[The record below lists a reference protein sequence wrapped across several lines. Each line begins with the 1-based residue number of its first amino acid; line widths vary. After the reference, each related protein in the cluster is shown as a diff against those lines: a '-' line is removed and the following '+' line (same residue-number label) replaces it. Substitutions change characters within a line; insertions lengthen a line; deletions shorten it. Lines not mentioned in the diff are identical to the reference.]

1 MTDKSIKKI
10 LIIKL
15 RGIGDV
21 VLSTVV
27 LDSLLNFF
35 PEAKIDYLT
44 DKPSVSW
51 LKGLPQVN
59 SVLIYPRS
67 GIFKKLALIAEIRK
81 RNYDIVFDFYSNP
94 STAQIT
100 FLSGAKY
107 RIGFPYRGRKYGYNL
122 YGPHERGKFHAAELH
137 LETLKAVG
145 IPVNDHSALHFHFGK
160 EDERFAEEFL
170 ERNNLKDKI
179 IAGISP
185 TGGWQSKRCPPEKLA
200 ELSKALNKR
209 YNIPLLILW
218 GPSEYEDA
226 IRIKKTVGDDAYLAP
241 PTTIEQM
248 AALMK
253 KCAFIVANDSGPMHI
268 STAIDTPVLSLHG
281 PTNPL
286 HQGPYGNRHEYLIL
300 NDLDCIMCNLLECP
314 KNQEC
319 FREIPENL
327 FLTKID
333 ILINKNS
340 IRI

>member
-1 MTDKSIKKI
+1 MTDQSIKKI

-27 LDSLLNFF
+27 LDNLLNFF

-44 DKPSVSW
+44 DKPSAAW
-51 LKGLPQVN
+51 LKGLSQVN
-59 SVLIYPRS
+59 SVLTYPKS
-67 GIFKKLALIAEIRK
+67 GIIKKLGLIAEIRK
-81 RNYDIVFDFYSNP
+81 RKYDIVFDFYSNP

-107 RIGFPYRGRKYGYNL
+107 RIGFPYRGRKYAYNL
-122 YGPHERGKFHAAELH
+122 YGPQERGKYHAAELH
-137 LETLKAVG
+137 LEVLKSVG
-145 IPVNDHSALHFHFGK
+145 IPADDNPRLHFYFGK

-170 ERNNLKDKI
+170 ERNNLNGKI
-179 IAGISP
+179 FAGISP

-200 ELSKALNKR
+200 ELARALNKK
-209 YNIPLLILW
+209 YDIPLLILW

-226 IRIKKTVGDDAYLAP
+226 IRIKETVGDDAYLAP

-268 STAIDTPVLSLHG
+268 STAIDTPALSLHG

-286 HQGPYGNRHEYLIL
+286 HQGPFGDRHEYLIL

-319 FREIPENL
+319 FRDIPENL
-327 FLTKID
+327 FLTKIE
-333 ILINKNS
+333 ILLNKNS

>member
-1 MTDKSIKKI
+1 MTDKAIKKI

-27 LDSLLNFF
+27 LDDLLNFF

-44 DKPSVSW
+44 DRPSANW

-59 SVLIYPRS
+59 AVLTYPKS
-67 GIFKKLALIAEIRK
+67 GILNKLKLIAEIRRK
-81 RNYDIVFDFYSNP
+81 KYDIIFDFYSNP

-100 FLSGAKY
+100 FLSGAQY
-107 RIGFPYRGRKYGYNL
+107 RIGFPYRGRKYAYNL
-122 YGPHERGKFHAAELH
+122 YGPYERGKYHAAELH
-137 LETLKAVG
+137 LEALKSVG
-145 IPVNDHSALHFHFGK
+145 IPVNNNSSLHFYFSK

-170 ERNNLKDKI
+170 ERNNLIGKI
-179 IAGISP
+179 FAGISP

-200 ELSKALNKR
+200 ELAKSLNKR
-209 YNIPLLILW
+209 YNIPLLIFW

-226 IRIKKTVGDDAYLAP
+226 IKIKEIVGDSAYLSP

-248 AALMK
+248 AALMG
-253 KCAFIVANDSGPMHI
+253 KCTFIVANDSGPMHI
-268 STAIDTPVLSLHG
+268 STAIGTPVLSLHG

-286 HQGPYGNRHEYLIL
+286 HQGPYGSKHEYLVL
-300 NDLDCIMCNLLECP
+300 NELECIMCNLLECP

-319 FREIPENL
+319 FRDISEKL
-327 FLTKID
+327 FLTKIE
-333 ILINKNS
+333 ILLNKNS